1 VAFDFDN
8 AVKVKE
14 SKESSSVTGNFDF
27 DNAVKVPTN
36 NNGMTAYDEW
46 VYSEFD
52 QDISKS
58 LLKDMSEDDAG
69 KAEFY
74 RDKSKADFNA
84 GIAEMDKIKSTED
97 VLTGKFWAGAIPYT
111 KAVAGL
117 FTRPFGVEPLADVT
131 PEKLA
136 TIQKEHKVAY
146 TIGDVVGGYAPFIAA
161 SVLFP
166 QTLLASTSIFAGMGG
181 LRESGRVKMEESML
195 TSGIKNA
202 ADIAKETV
210 KMGLYAPI
218 WHYSKALTFIGKP
231 IVSALAIA
239 GTRGAGVATLH
250 KVFGEDLESA
260 LKQGG
265 LIMGLSLVFE
275 LPMLGKTALGR
286 GIINKAERDVFRKF
300 GVKVKVN
307 RGVVDASSERTS
319 LFKLVK
325 LFGQSMK
332 HKVTKANTPNPK
344 VENVQRHLTPKQGIE
359 IVNPKTL
366 AVVTP
371 KADLSQQAKGK
382 TLEEFVEGQGKPLYH
397 GSGKKFDKF
406 DESMRG
412 TITGA
417 KSAKGAIW
425 FTDNPKVAKGYSI
438 FAAER
443 GVVNEALEKASALEK
458 KAQMLQAQGKTKEA
472 NKLFDEADKF
482 VVQAEELDKYDATF
496 ERRKLADVKEVVLK
510 EGLKLQEI
518 DAKGKTPQ
526 ELSADDDIDSWL
538 NSKILEAKKSGKD
551 GLVIKNL
558 DDAAGL
564 YNVPSTHY
572 AIFDSANINT
582 KAQLT
587 SIWEKAQEKKTPSK
601 VARSIEAKAIE
612 EKLTKAFEDKAGFD
626 PVTVK
631 EQARLTDELIKND
644 LDKAIKILKGEK
656 PVPQKLRA
664 ASVITG
670 LENYAIK
677 TGDASLMKDL
687 AESPL
692 VAETSR
698 YAQEL
703 RLLAER
709 DPESPVSAIQE
720 VVKVREKRA
729 EKRSKKTT
737 SKTKKGS
744 TKDLKESIKK
754 SAPSKDAWVEFIKEL
769 EC

>member
-359 IVNPKTL
+359 IVNPKTIKEI
-366 AVVTP
+366 AT
-371 KADLSQQAKGK
+371 
-382 TLEEFVEGQGKPLYH
+382 
-397 GSGKKFDKF
+397 
-406 DESMRG
+406 
-412 TITGA
+412 
-417 KSAKGAIW
+417 
-425 FTDNPKVAKGYSI
+425 VA
-438 FAAER
+438 
-443 GVVNEALEKASALEK
+443 
-458 KAQMLQAQGKTKEA
+458 
-472 NKLFDEADKF
+472 
-482 VVQAEELDKYDATF
+482 
-496 ERRKLADVKEVVLK
+496 
-510 EGLKLQEI
+510 
-518 DAKGKTPQ
+518 
-526 ELSADDDIDSWL
+526 
-538 NSKILEAKKSGKD
+538 EAK
-551 GLVIKNL
+551 I
-558 DDAAGL
+558 
-564 YNVPSTHY
+564 ST
-572 AIFDSANINT
+572 A
-582 KAQLT
+582 KVV
-587 SIWEKAQEKKTPSK
+587 TPSK
-601 VARSIEAKAIE
+601 VARSIEAKAIAAG
-612 EKLTKAFEDKAGFD
+612 LTKGFEGLAGYD
-626 PVTVK
+626 PITVD
-631 EQARLTDELIKND
+631 EQGLLVDELIKKD
-644 LDKAIKILKGEK
+644 LNKVIQMVKGE
-656 PVPQKLRA
+656 VPIPREIRGGSIIVGLRRLSSDSA
-664 ASVITG
+664 EI
-670 LENYAIK
+670 
-677 TGDASLMKDL
+677 MKAL

-692 VAETSR
+692 VSETSR
-698 YAQEL
+698 WAQEM
-703 RLLAER
+703 RMLAESE
-709 DPESPVSAIQE
+709 PNSPDVALRE

-729 EKRSKKTT
+729 DKRSKKTT

-744 TKDLKESIKK
+744 TKDLKESIEK
-754 SAPSKDAWVEFIKEL
+754 SAPSKDAWAEFIRSI